1 MEFVLKTDL
10 EKSLPAAID
19 FNFEQLK
26 SELANSLEKYKT
38 LVVTEDTIK
47 DGKSKKSDLNRL
59 KKALD
64 SQRIAIKNKCMEPY
78 LPFEKNVK
86 ELTGMIDEAV
96 DAIDK
101 QVKEFDEIKRQEK
114 KQEIESIYAESIGDL
129 KSLLS
134 LERLWNPRWMN
145 VTYKIDDI
153 ENEIKQAAS
162 KVSNDIGIIKAMCA
176 PCEVSMISE
185 YIKTL
190 DMSAALAEKSRYE
203 ELQKRIEERQK
214 AKESA
219 HNVEFSEVK
228 HEPTVSSKPLQMQA
242 APPEEPKTIKV
253 IFYDTTADFRH
264 EMRTLTDKYGVRYG
278 GIR

>member
-26 SELANSLEKYKT
+26 SELANSLKKYET
-38 LVVTEDTIK
+38 LVVTKETIK

-59 KKALD
+59 KKALN

-78 LPFEKNVK
+78 ALFEAKVK

-114 KQEIESIYAESIGDL
+114 QQEIESIYTANVGDL
-129 KSLLS
+129 KKLLS

-145 VTYKIDDI
+145 ATYKIADI
-153 ENEIKQAAS
+153 ENEIKQAIS
-162 KVSNDIGIIKAMCA
+162 KASNDIGIIKAMHA
-176 PCEVSMISE
+176 PCEVSMIST

-190 DMSAALAEKSRYE
+190 DMSAAMAEKARHE

-219 HNVEFSEVK
+219 QNVEFSEVK
-228 HEPTVSSKPLQMQA
+228 HEPPVHSKPLQMQEI
-242 APPEEPKTIKV
+242 PPEEPKTIKV
-253 IFYDTTADFRH
+253 IFYDTTVDFRH
-264 EMRTLTDKYGVRYG
+264 EMRTLTEKYGVRYG